1 MHSKTNATSALLGDC
16 HFILSLHLSV
26 VLYSDSLEP
35 TAARL
40 LDVTISVKL
49 VTMFGFRAPFLLFLE
64 DILLNESIRSYAEG
78 L

>member
-40 LDVTISVKL
+40 LEVTISW
-49 VTMFGFRAPFLLFLE
+49 MFDFRAPSLLFLE